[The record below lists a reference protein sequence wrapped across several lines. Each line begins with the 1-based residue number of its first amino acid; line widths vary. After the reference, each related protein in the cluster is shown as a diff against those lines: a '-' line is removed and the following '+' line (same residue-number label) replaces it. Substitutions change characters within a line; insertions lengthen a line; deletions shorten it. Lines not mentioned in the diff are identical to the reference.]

1 MKISDNFGEISR
13 IDYWR
18 NKTSR
23 WKIDRAKNQWVS
35 SKNCWNIDK
44 CQLISKT
51 MKKNARFCN
60 LSLIFWRKIM
70 LMFFWGWQSIDFLGG
85 QVEFLR
91 MAINWFFGQ
100 SSWVFEAGSQMKK
113 IKILAWQEVE
123 SMPKTSL
130 HRLAYHWANLSHII
144 YHVLK

>member
-51 MKKNARFCN
+51 MKKMLDFAIYHWFFGEKSCWCFFGADNQ
-60 LSLIFWRKIM
+60 LIFWAVK
-70 LMFFWGWQSIDFLGG
+70 LSFWGWQSIDFLGS

-91 MAINWFFGQ
+91 LVVKW
-100 SSWVFEAGSQMKK
+100 KK
-113 IKILAWQEVE
+113 
-123 SMPKTSL
+123 
-130 HRLAYHWANLSHII
+130 
-144 YHVLK
+144 LKFWLGRKLNPCQKQAFIGLLTTGLTCLISYIMY